1 MTSCP
6 VCGERFE
13 IGDYNSLAS
22 HFNRNI
28 NKNDLSH
35 IDWIR
40 SNVPMADYESDTF
53 VERLKAYFEIK
64 PGKLS
69 DWIWKR
75 LIDKFFGEKP
85 NPFIESMQR
94 PKKVTFMGYSME
106 NYPYV
111 KQRVKSFA
119 YVIAKTDSDDVQSY
133 EAELISH
140 DLVYNGKSNAS
151 NIALLLNMA
160 ESVGLPKETVMNT
173 MPLPPTL
180 HAIKLWNSIA
190 ETGHW
195 LEIMASMNLLDL
207 VYSPR
212 VTEMGGKISFYG
224 KGVIDN
230 EWIPDEVKAYLKL
243 SRDVT
248 GKNADVALELVEKY
262 SEDLN
267 MVEIVQA
274 TFLRS
279 IDALERHLQARATRI
294 KQFEAR

>member
-1 MTSCP
+1 MTCCP
-6 VCGERFE
+6 VCGDRFE

-28 NKNDLSH
+28 DRNDLIH

-40 SNVPMADYESDTF
+40 ANVPMADYDSDTF
-53 VERLKAYFEIK
+53 VDRLKSYFEVK
-64 PGKLS
+64 PGQLH
-69 DWIWKR
+69 DWVWKR
-75 LIDKFFGEKP
+75 LIDKFFGDKP

-94 PKKVTFMGYSME
+94 PKKVTFMGFAME

-119 YVIAKTDSDDVQSY
+119 FVIAKTDIDEVQSY
-133 EAELISH
+133 EANIISR
-140 DLVYNGKSNAS
+140 DLVYDGSVNNS
-151 NIALLLNMA
+151 NIGLLLSMA
-160 ESVGLPKETVMNT
+160 QSVGLPKETVINS

-180 HAIKLWNSIA
+180 HAVKLWNTIA
-190 ETGHW
+190 ENGHW
-195 LEIMASMNLLDL
+195 LEVMASMNLLDL

-212 VTEMGGKISFYG
+212 ITEMGGKVLFFG
-224 KGVIDN
+224 KGVVDN
-230 EWIPDEVKAYLKL
+230 EWIPEEVKAYLKFA
-243 SRDVT
+243 RDVT
-248 GKNADVALELVEKY
+248 GKNADRALQIVEKY
-262 SEDLN
+262 AEDLN

-279 IDALERHLQARATRI
+279 IDAFERHLQARTTRV